1 MKTLK
6 QESSIWKCSNKSV
19 GIQDHND
26 YTCSFTLS
34 KTAWNKLKK
43 AVEKEFS
50 GEYWDYSEVRVYIE
64 PDDDEINIEGHCCL
78 DRRRKKR

>member
-6 QESSIWKCSNKSV
+6 QESIIWKETETDLAKTEK
-19 GIQDHND
+19 DM
-26 YTCSFTLS
+26 TCEVVFS
-34 KTAWNKLKK
+34 KTEWNKFKQ

-64 PDDDEINIEGHCCL
+64 PDDKEIDIEGHCCL
-78 DRRRKKR
+78 NRRRKRRR